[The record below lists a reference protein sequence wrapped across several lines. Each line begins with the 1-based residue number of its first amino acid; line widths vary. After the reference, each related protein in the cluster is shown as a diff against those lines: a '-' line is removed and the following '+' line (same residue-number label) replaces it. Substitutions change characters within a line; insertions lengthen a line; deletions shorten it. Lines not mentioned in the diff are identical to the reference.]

1 MLRAI
6 INLIFIVI
14 LPVLHWDE
22 QGLIL
27 DVREIK
33 WYA

>member
-14 LPVLHWDE
+14 LPVLRWDE

-27 DVREIK
+27 DVSEIK